1 MGYYITN
8 SANSK
13 DAIKDRVLRGN
24 AILSEMRA
32 ILNDIPLGKRKTEI
46 GIILRQAWFINGCFF
61 NGEVWRGTNDADLK
75 ALEVIDHSILCLI
88 TGAQAKVPVEMLYL
102 KTSQ

>member
-1 MGYYITN
+1 
-8 SANSK
+8 
-13 DAIKDRVLRGN
+13 
-24 AILSEMRA
+24 MRA

-46 GIILRQAWFINGCFF
+46 EIILRQAWFINGCFF

-102 KTSQ
+102 KTSQWPILNVIAVRRILYLHNKKT